1 MAFASVNVES
11 LFLTVKTMSFE
22 YLESLGWP
30 NPVRR
35 LPAEQKIVGS
45 NPTPSFL
52 LRKISD

>member
-1 MAFASVNVES
+1 MAFASVNLES
-11 LFLTVKTMSFE
+11 LFLTVKTMPSE

-35 LPAEQKIVGS
+35 LPAEQKIASS
-45 NPTPSFL
+45 NLAPSFL